1 MPPPGFTFD
10 SPAAAIDAI
19 LEHVRPVSTERV
31 PLDAAPGR
39 VLAQEVGADRP
50 SPACDVSAMDG
61 FAVRV
66 AEARGASL
74 PVAGEARIGR
84 PPGALPSGAAV
95 RIVTG
100 APLPSG
106 ADAVIKREDVTER
119 EGRIE
124 IDPDAARSLRPG
136 DALRRMGENAPP
148 GKTVLT
154 PGRLIAA
161 NHAAALASFG
171 SATPLVHRRVRV
183 AILVTGDELLPVD
196 STPQAWELRDSN
208 GPALSAMLATLPF
221 VEAAPRR
228 HAPDDLD
235 LTTSEIRDAV
245 ATADLVFITGGV
257 SMGDRDYVPRALQD
271 LGARTIFHK
280 LPQRPGKPVLA
291 AVFPGGVPVM
301 ALPGNPV
308 SVLVT
313 ARRIGMPVLRR
324 LAGFQAPK
332 DVPPLVTLAPADTRT
347 IDLWWHRPVQVTGPN
362 RATLIANMGS
372 GDVAGVAASD
382 GFVEV
387 PPGQSGAGPWP
398 YFCWRA

>member
-1 MPPPGFTFD
+1 
-10 SPAAAIDAI
+10 
-19 LEHVRPVSTERV
+19 
-31 PLDAAPGR
+31 
-39 VLAQEVGADRP
+39 
-50 SPACDVSAMDG
+50 
-61 FAVRV
+61 
-66 AEARGASL
+66 
-74 PVAGEARIGR
+74 
-84 PPGALPSGAAV
+84 
-95 RIVTG
+95 
-100 APLPSG
+100 
-106 ADAVIKREDVTER
+106 
-119 EGRIE
+119 
-124 IDPDAARSLRPG
+124 
-136 DALRRMGENAPP
+136 
-148 GKTVLT
+148 
-154 PGRLIAA
+154 
-161 NHAAALASFG
+161 
-171 SATPLVHRRVRV
+171 
-183 AILVTGDELLPVD
+183 
-196 STPQAWELRDSN
+196 
-208 GPALSAMLATLPF
+208 
-221 VEAAPRR
+221 
-228 HAPDDLD
+228 
-235 LTTSEIRDAV
+235 

-308 SVLVT
+308 SVPVT
-313 ARRIGMPVLRR
+313 ARRIGVPVPRR